1 MNKLFRVLIKP
12 IRLINKLAKYWF
24 VRSRQLSTID
34 EICDLHFKLWSF
46 EDHINRSGL
55 TKALNEMKQDA
66 PIIFETGTSAYG
78 VDSSRLFDQVVTRNS
93 GKFISVDINSQPSK
107 SLLFQHSRR
116 SNFYVD
122 DSVNFIDSTLK
133 SLIDHIDLCYLDSWD
148 VDWSDPLP
156 SAEHGLREFDA
167 VRSFLFPGSI
177 LVIDDTPSD
186 LELIPS
192 PNRATAIEFESKY
205 GVLPGKGA
213 FIVKLL
219 QSEGFAEVISHEYNL
234 VCRIN

>member
-1 MNKLFRVLIKP
+1 M
-12 IRLINKLAKYWF
+12 AKYWF
-24 VRSRQLSTID
+24 IKSRRVTTID
-34 EICDLHFKLWSF
+34 EMCNLHFKFWSF

-55 TKALNEMKQDA
+55 TKALNAMKKDA

-78 VDSSRLFDQVVTRNS
+78 VDSSRLFDQVVSRS
-93 GKFISVDINSQPSK
+93 AGKFISVDINPQPSRA
-107 SLLFQHSRR
+107 LLFQHSKK
-116 SNFYVD
+116 STFYVD
-122 DSVNFIDSTLK
+122 DSVNFIESTLK
-133 SLIDHIDLCYLDSWD
+133 SITNHVDLCYLDSWD
-148 VDWSDPLP
+148 VDWSNPLP
-156 SAEHGLREFDA
+156 SAQHGLREFEA
-167 VRSFLFPGSI
+167 VKSLLYPGSI

-192 PNRATAIEFESKY
+192 ANRATAIEFESKY

-219 QSEGFAEVISHEYNL
+219 QSEGFAEVLSHEYNL